1 MEESTHFAS
10 AERSSS
16 DEIKR
21 ENQLVSSQKDFT
33 ELFGAM
39 TGIGGVIDKN
49 RQIVYANSELLA
61 LLGLNSLEPILGKRP
76 GEFVSCVHIGENSA
90 GCGTTIHCAY
100 CGAVNIILESQRTG
114 KKAMR
119 ETRISSVID
128 GKHRSWDLNI
138 ISTPV
143 HFGGEIFYI
152 LILQDI
158 SDVKRRA
165 FLERIF
171 FHDLMN
177 SVGGLN
183 GLLNI
188 LKEETD
194 PVEIRDLINISEE
207 ISKNIIEEILV
218 QRQLRAAENNEL
230 KVKIDV
236 ENSIEILNSA
246 ISKIS
251 FHEAVRTRSVR
262 LAENTVNIDFET
274 DRILL
279 QRVLIN
285 LLKNALEATEMNG
298 IVTVGVRQDAD
309 EVVFWVKNDQLIP
322 LDVQR
327 QLFQRS
333 FTTKGSGRGLGT
345 YSIRLLTENYLEG
358 KVSYVSTED
367 DRTVFSVFLN
377 KKFPVSNLLSPV
389 K

>member
-21 ENQLVSSQKDFT
+21 ENLLVNSQKDFT

-76 GEFVSCVHIGENSA
+76 GEFVSCVHMGENSA
-90 GCGTTIHCAY
+90 GCGTTMACAY

-177 SVGGLN
+177 SIGGLN

-251 FHEAVRTRSVR
+251 FHEAVKTRSVR
-262 LAENTVNIDFET
+262 LAEDVVNIDFET

-298 IVTVGVRQDAD
+298 IVTVGVSHHS
-309 EVVFWVKNDQLIP
+309 EKVVFWVKNDQLIP
-322 LDVQR
+322 LDVQM

-358 KVSYVSTED
+358 KVTFVSTED
-367 DRTVFSVFLN
+367 DGTVFSVFLN
-377 KKFPVSNLLSPV
+377 KKFPVSNLL
-389 K
+389 

>member
-1 MEESTHFAS
+1 MEETTHFAS

-16 DEIKR
+16 DNIKR
-21 ENQLVSSQKDFT
+21 ENQLVSSQNDFT

-49 RQIVYANSELLA
+49 RQIVYANNELLTF
-61 LLGLNSLEPILGKRP
+61 LGLNTLEPILGKRP
-76 GEFVSCVHIGENSA
+76 GEFVACIHVGENSA
-90 GCGTTIHCAY
+90 GCGTTNACAY

-128 GKHRSWDLNI
+128 GKHKSWDLNV

-143 HFGGEIFYI
+143 HFGGEVFYI

-158 SDVKRRA
+158 SDAKRRA
-165 FLERIF
+165 SLERIF
-171 FHDLMN
+171 FHDLLN

-183 GLLNI
+183 GMLNI

-194 PVEIRDLINISEE
+194 PVEIRELINLSEE
-207 ISKNIIEEILV
+207 ISKNVIEEILM

-230 KVKIDV
+230 KVKIES
-236 ENSIEILNSA
+236 ENSIDILNSA

-251 FHEAVRTRSVR
+251 YHEAVKTRSVR
-262 LAENTVNIDFET
+262 ISEDSVNIEFET
-274 DRILL
+274 DKGLL

-298 IVTVGVRQDAD
+298 TVSVGVGQDK
-309 EVVFWVKNDQLIP
+309 ENVIFWVKNNHLILP
-322 LDVQR
+322 EVQM

-333 FTTKGSGRGLGT
+333 YTTKGAGRGLGT

-358 KVSYVSTED
+358 KVTFVSNET
-367 DRTVFSVFLN
+367 DRTIFTILLK
-377 KKFPVSNLLSPV
+377 KKFPVSNG
-389 K
+389 

>member
-16 DEIKR
+16 DEIQR
-21 ENQLVSSQKDFT
+21 ANQLLSSHKDFT

-49 RQIVYANSELLA
+49 RQIVYANNELLT
-61 LLGLNSLEPILGKRP
+61 LLGLNSLEPVLGKRP
-76 GEFVSCVHIGENSA
+76 GEFISCIQLGENGA
-90 GCGTTIHCAY
+90 GCGTTNACAY

-114 KKAMR
+114 KKIMR

-128 GKHRSWDLNI
+128 GKHRSWDLNVI
-138 ISTPV
+138 CTPV
-143 HFGGEIFYI
+143 NFGGEIFYI

-158 SDVKRRA
+158 SDVKHRA

-171 FHDLMN
+171 FHDLLN

-183 GLLNI
+183 GLLNL

-194 PVEIRDLINISEE
+194 PVEIRDLINLSEE
-207 ISKNIIEEILV
+207 ISRNIIEEILM

-230 KVKIDV
+230 KIKIDT

-251 FHEAVRTRSVR
+251 FHEAVKNRSVH
-262 LAENTVNIDFET
+262 LAEDSVNIDFET
-274 DRILL
+274 DRGLL

-285 LLKNALEATEMNG
+285 LLKNALEATETNG
-298 IVTVGVRQDAD
+298 TVTVGVKQTN
-309 EVVFWVKNDQLIP
+309 EKVIFWVKNDKLMPPEVQL
-322 LDVQR
+322 

-333 FTTKGSGRGLGT
+333 FSTKGAGRGLGT

-358 KVSYVSTED
+358 TVKFVSTEAE
-367 DRTVFSVFLN
+367 RTIFSIVLN
-377 KKFPVSNLLSPV
+377 KKFPLADVQQT
-389 K
+389 KQ

>member
-76 GEFVSCVHIGENSA
+76 GEFVSCIHMGENSE
-90 GCGTTIHCAY
+90 GCGTTMHCAY

-358 KVSYVSTED
+358 KVTYVSTED

>member
-1 MEESTHFAS
+1 MEELKHFAS

-16 DEIKR
+16 DEIHR
-21 ENQLVSSQKDFT
+21 ANQVVSSQKDFA

-49 RQIVYANSELLA
+49 RQIVYANNELLTF
-61 LLGLNSLEPILGKRP
+61 LGLNTLEPILGKRP
-76 GEFVSCVHIGENSA
+76 GEFVSCIHLGDNNA
-90 GCGTTIHCAY
+90 GCGTTQACAY

-128 GKHRSWDLNI
+128 GKHRSWDLNVI
-138 ISTPV
+138 CTPV
-143 HFGGEIFYI
+143 HFGGEVFYI

-171 FHDLMN
+171 FHDLLN

-194 PVEIRDLINISEE
+194 PLEIRDLINVSEE
-207 ISKNIIEEILV
+207 ISRNIMEEILT

-230 KVKIDV
+230 KIKIDT

-246 ISKIS
+246 ISKIG
-251 FHEAVRTRSVR
+251 FHEAVKDRSVHV
-262 LAENTVNIDFET
+262 AEDAVNIDFET
-274 DRILL
+274 DRGLL

-285 LLKNALEATEMNG
+285 LLKNALEATETNG
-298 IVTVGVRQDAD
+298 TVTVGVSQTDD
-309 EVVFWVKNDQLIP
+309 KVIFWVKNHKLIP
-322 LDVQR
+322 PDVQM

-333 FTTKGSGRGLGT
+333 FTTKGTGRGLGT

-358 KVSYVSTED
+358 TVKFVSTEA
-367 DRTVFSVFLN
+367 DRTIFSIVLN
-377 KKFPVSNLLSPV
+377 KKFPVADVRQS
-389 K
+389 KK